1 MQSTLSLRLD
11 QSTAVRRQHMG
22 TLLKPHEPWH
32 TGKCSIILHAC
43 SVWVLVPYTR
53 DTTGMFRDHGTFP
66 TRYKRSTSKPNTN
79 FKKKKCKKLAFKT
92 VYQRMVKLISSNN
105 FKNTNFHHNAVNLK
119 KKKKKILIFSNTDLF
134 IQYLELPF
142 FSPNMK
148 ILSPS

>member
-79 FKKKKCKKLAFKT
+79 LKKKKCKKLAFKT

-119 KKKKKILIFSNTDLF
+119 KKEKNTNFQQHRF
-134 IQYLELPF
+134 IYSVFRITIF
-142 FSPNMK
+142 FSKYENIK
-148 ILSPS
+148 S